1 MDSTVLQEIFAAWS
15 ERVAALTPEEWA
27 APTRLPGWSV
37 QDLVAHLAPDKRV
50 LELLRGPRVESPT
63 VISGAQMLRIYNLP
77 GGVAHTAAE
86 QNAELAREAAAAGP
100 ETLIGRFV
108 TDGPEV
114 IAEFRGVDPNAGVAH
129 PDPTI
134 GTVSFGALI
143 QVIIVEATTHLLD
156 LIAAVGGDQAPAA
169 ALRRTVEILSAVPD
183 PATFIETATGRSTIP
198 VLPVLR

>member
-1 MDSTVLQEIFAAWS
+1 MDSTVLRDLFAAWS

-50 LELLRGPRVESPT
+50 LELLRGPRVESPAVT
-63 VISGAQMLRIYNLP
+63 SGAQMLRIYNLP
-77 GGVAHTAAE
+77 GGVAHAAAE
-86 QNAELAREAAAAGP
+86 QNAERARDAAAVGP
-100 ETLIGRFV
+100 ETLVGYFV

-114 IAEFRGVDPNAGVAH
+114 IAEFREADPNAGVAH

-156 LIAAVGGDQAPAA
+156 LIAAVGGDPAPAA
-169 ALRRTVEILSAVPD
+169 ALRRTVEILSTVPE
-183 PATFIETATGRSTIP
+183 PTAFIEAATGRSATPI
-198 VLPVLR
+198 LPVLR